1 MEDQKLLERGSAAW
15 LQSSGGR
22 GERVTGGERE
32 RGEEDEREEGKKS
45 DLTKLPLTKRIFN
58 LF

>member
-1 MEDQKLLERGSAAW
+1 MPHGCRAVEGEERESP
-15 LQSSGGR
+15 
-22 GERVTGGERE
+22 GERE
-32 RGEEDEREEGKKS
+32 RERRRRRKRRGKKKS